1 MVRRKKRVP
10 AGGVA
15 NGCCKQRQAG
25 EKDERSLAGKER
37 ELVRGH
43 WVRTATGKRQWV
55 SARDPGPAL
64 IDNGKRTCKVEGD
77 TARLSERERR
87 CCEVK
92 RMTAQEMASALVAHA
107 DALVPYAP
115 RLLQEAFDG
124 EAILQLAWLLD
135 PPPISHGAEA
145 QSGGMAAFV
154 RLVKDELG
162 IDKQAHAL
170 QLAHQIRRVCA
181 GAI

>member
-1 MVRRKKRVP
+1 MRSRRASQPRI
-10 AGGVA
+10 
-15 NGCCKQRQAG
+15 
-25 EKDERSLAGKER
+25 SLR
-37 ELVRGH
+37 
-43 WVRTATGKRQWV
+43 
-55 SARDPGPAL
+55 ARA
-64 IDNGKRTCKVEGD
+64 
-77 TARLSERERR
+77 A
-87 CCEVK
+87 
-92 RMTAQEMASALVAHA
+92 
-107 DALVPYAP
+107 PYAP

-135 PPPISHGAEA
+135 PPLISHGAEA

-170 QLAHQIRRVCA
+170 LLAHQIRRVCA